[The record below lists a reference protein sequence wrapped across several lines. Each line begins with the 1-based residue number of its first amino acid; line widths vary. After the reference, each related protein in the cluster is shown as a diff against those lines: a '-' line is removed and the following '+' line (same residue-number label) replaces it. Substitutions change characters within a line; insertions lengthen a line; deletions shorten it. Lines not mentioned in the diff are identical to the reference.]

1 MLRRG
6 KFNEPERWLVWLIA
20 FALFAAGATGIG
32 LAIARSE
39 EMFGLGGGGLGQLR
53 KLEVLAS
60 HHRQRLV
67 FRRGVAGPQLRVQIV
82 RFAAG
87 SP

>member
-20 FALFAAGATGIG
+20 SALFAAGAIGIG

-39 EMFGLGGGGLGQLR
+39 EMLGLAGVG
-53 KLEVLAS
+53 VIALAVIY
-60 HHRQRLV
+60 LLAA
-67 FRRGVAGPQLRVQIV
+67 FRGRPL
-82 RFAAG
+82 
-87 SP
+87 

>member
-39 EMFGLGGGGLGQLR
+39 EMLGLAGVG
-53 KLEVLAS
+53 VIALAVIY
-60 HHRQRLV
+60 LLAA
-67 FRRGVAGPQLRVQIV
+67 FRGRPL
-82 RFAAG
+82 
-87 SP
+87 